1 MAIVKTNNKSASQKA
16 FALGMIGATAL
27 GAVVSTNT
35 VHAATKIANADSV
48 KTTKTQIKKS
58 QVKGLSGK
66 LEQANKDNKTD
77 KQANKDNNDAQQ
89 NNNQQATNEHDLEGQ
104 AQYTVASGDTLNKIA
119 ARANISLDTLLQYN
133 KNINVNNVIH
143 PGDKINLQ
151 EQVDPNEAVHTVTKG
166 ETLSK
171 IAKDHNVNLD
181 TVYQLNGKSASNTLI
196 HVGDKIKLRDDQNAQ
211 NNDQQQAQSQ
221 GQQTAAT
228 TQQSGSNFTPSALSG
243 TTQQKIVQLAQ
254 QLASSGIPYVWGGST
269 TAGFDCSG
277 LTQYVYRN
285 AAGINLP
292 RTADAQSLTS
302 TAKPVSAAQPGDLL
316 YWGGQGSAYHVA
328 IYIGNGAYV
337 AAPQPGQNVEVEH
350 INGYFMP
357 SGAVTPA

>member
-35 VHAATKIANADSV
+35 VHASTKIANADSV
-48 KTTKTQIKKS
+48 KTTKTQIKQS

-66 LEQANKDNKTD
+66 LEQANQENKTD
-77 KQANKDNNDAQQ
+77 KQSNKDNQQ
-89 NNNQQATNEHDLEGQ
+89 TTNEHDLEGQ
-104 AQYTVASGDTLNKIA
+104 QQYTVVSGDTLNKIA
-119 ARANISLDTLLQYN
+119 TRANLDLNTLLQYN
-133 KNINVNNVIH
+133 KNINQNSIIH
-143 PGDKINLQ
+143 PGDRINLQ
-151 EQVDPNEAVHTVTKG
+151 EQVDPNESVHTVTKG

-171 IAKDHNVNLD
+171 IASDHHVDLN
-181 TVYQLNGKSASNTLI
+181 TVYQLNNKSNANTLI
-196 HVGDKIKLRDDQNAQ
+196 HVGDKIKLYEDQNASQ
-211 NNDQQQAQSQ
+211 ANADQQTNTNQGQA
-221 GQQTAAT
+221 QQTAT
-228 TQQSGSNFTPSALSG
+228 TQSQNSNFTPSALNG

-254 QLASSGIPYVWGGST
+254 QLASANIPYVWGGST

-277 LTQYVYRN
+277 LTQYVYQN
-285 AAGINLP
+285 AAGISLP
-292 RTADAQSLTS
+292 RTAAAQSLQGS
-302 TAKPVSAAQPGDLL
+302 AKPVSAAQPGDLL

-350 INGYFMP
+350 INPYFMP